1 MKRKIRKNV
10 FETNSSSTHAVC
22 ISKKSDIPKDF
33 QKYVNFET
41 DGFGWEFAIYKDT
54 ETKANYLYTA
64 MTQTL
69 DRNDRFDAEDKIEK
83 WLGRN
88 NIQCDFYFGRGN
100 IDGGYELGE
109 FVEFVLSSEENLLKY
124 LFGDSIV
131 VTGNDN
137 EDDFFDYLYE
147 LDDSEEGYHCKK
159 DFEKYKIFEKGN

>member
-41 DGFGWEFAIYKDT
+41 DGFGWEFDVYKDT
-54 ETKANYLYTA
+54 NTKANYLYTA

-69 DRNDRFDAEDKIEK
+69 DHGKRCDAEEKIK
-83 WLGRN
+83 SWLGQNGIR
-88 NIQCDFYFGRGN
+88 CEFYFGRGN
-100 IDGGYELGE
+100 IDGGYELGK
-109 FVEFVLSSEENLLKY
+109 FVEFVLSSEDILLKY

>member
-1 MKRKIRKNV
+1 MKKIRKHI

-22 ISKKSDIPKDF
+22 ISKKNDIPKDLPI
-33 QKYVNFET
+33 YVYFET
-41 DGFGWEFAIYKDT
+41 SEFGWEFAVYKDT
-54 ETKANYLYTA
+54 NTKANYLYTA
-64 MTQTL
+64 MAQTL
-69 DRNDRFDAEDKIEK
+69 KCCERCDAEEKIES
-83 WLGRN
+83 WLWQNG
-88 NIQCDFYFGRGN
+88 IQCEFYFGRGN

-147 LDDSEEGYHCKK
+147 VDDSEEGYHCKK
-159 DFEKYKIFEKGN
+159 DFKKYKIFEKGN